1 MPMVGSHWSEHSFEF
16 LAVSF
21 TNFCIDIRTDNDL
34 GIFWNKLQKGVE
46 GLDKYFMGGVM
57 TGVIDRGKEDGH
69 RFSFDSSSMAIKTVE
84 LQIKADESARNFT
97 SGCCRDW

>member
-1 MPMVGSHWSEHSFEF
+1 MWSKYSVEF

-21 TNFCIDIRTDNDL
+21 TNFRIDISTDNDL
-34 GIFWNKLQKGVE
+34 GIIWNTLQKGVE

-69 RFSFDSSSMAIKTVE
+69 HFSFDSSSMAVKTVE
-84 LQIKADESARNFT
+84 FQIKADESARKFT
-97 SGCCRDW
+97 SGCRRDR